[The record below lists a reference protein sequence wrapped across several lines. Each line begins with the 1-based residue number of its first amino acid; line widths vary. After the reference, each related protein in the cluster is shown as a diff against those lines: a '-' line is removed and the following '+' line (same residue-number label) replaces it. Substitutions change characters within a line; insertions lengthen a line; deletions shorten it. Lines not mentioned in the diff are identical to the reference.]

1 MPINRQEIL
10 PELSSGYK
18 ATLITRE
25 NAHYISKRINLLNR
39 DDSTDGVSII
49 EPRLV
54 SIIETNNLPRDTD
67 DEVVLPAKVYP
78 ILPLYQYPD

>member
-1 MPINRQEIL
+1 MAKIEIL
-10 PELSSGYK
+10 PEFTSSQQ
-18 ATLITRE
+18 ATLISRE

-39 DDSTDGVSII
+39 DDSTDGVIQI

-54 SIIETNNLPRDTD
+54 SILETNNLPRDTD
-67 DEVVLPAKVYP
+67 GEVVLPAKVYP

>member
-1 MPINRQEIL
+1 MAKIEIL
-10 PELSSGYK
+10 PELTSPQQ
-18 ATLITRE
+18 ATIISRE

-39 DDSTDGVSII
+39 DDSTDGVIQI

-54 SIIETNNLPRDTD
+54 SILETNNLPKDTD
-67 DEVVLPAKVYP
+67 GEVVLPAKVYP